1 MNPLLFL
8 IPGVIVGLGIAVAI
22 AGLLPQR
29 PALSAALDRLGNTTP
44 TEQTAGQSVEVR
56 VGTWVHRQLPS
67 DVRFL
72 TIPTKDLAL
81 IGTPV
86 TKYLYDKALLAAVGL
101 LAPLM
106 FGLAMQAIGILPFW
120 LPGILGIPLAIAL
133 WFAPDQE
140 LKSKARD
147 AREEFSRSIAVYLE
161 LVAAERRRGAPAG
174 RALTSAAEVG
184 STWVFTRLRQELNRA
199 NYAGVAPW
207 DALTTFSEEIGVP
220 ELADVGKI
228 VRLAGEEGASTYET
242 LRARGKSLRVQ
253 LLNNEHTKANEA
265 SERMVLP
272 IVGSA
277 LVFVG
282 IILTP
287 LVMNLFSI

>member
-8 IPGVIVGLGIAVAI
+8 IPGAIVGLGLAVAL

-29 PALSAALDRLGNTTP
+29 PALSAALERLGTTTP
-44 TEQTAGQSVEVR
+44 ALQTTGQSMEIR
-56 VGTWVHRQLPS
+56 VGTWVHRQLP
-67 DVRFL
+67 DVRYF
-72 TIPTKDLAL
+72 TVPTKDLAL

-86 TKYLYDKALLAAVGL
+86 TKYLYDKALLALVGL
-101 LAPLM
+101 LAPLL
-106 FGLAMQAIGILPFW
+106 FGFAMQAVGLIPFW

-140 LKSKARD
+140 LKTKARD
-147 AREEFSRSIAVYLE
+147 AREEFARSVAVYLE

-174 RALTSAAEVG
+174 RALSSATEVG
-184 STWVFTRLRQELNRA
+184 STWVFARLRQELNRA
-199 NYAGVAPW
+199 SYAGVAPW
-207 DALTTFSEEIGVP
+207 DALTSFSEEIGVP
-220 ELADVGKI
+220 ELADVGRI

-265 SERMVLP
+265 SERMSIP

-287 LVMNLFSI
+287 LIMNLFSI